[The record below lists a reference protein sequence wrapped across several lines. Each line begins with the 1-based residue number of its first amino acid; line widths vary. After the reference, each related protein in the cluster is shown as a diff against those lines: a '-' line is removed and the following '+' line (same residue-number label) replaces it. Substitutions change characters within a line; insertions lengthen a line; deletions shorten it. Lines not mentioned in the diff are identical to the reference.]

1 MIRTKP
7 NIDFC
12 YPGLLLAA
20 FIYNTNVAM
29 WGSMMVAW
37 RAK

>member
-7 NIDFC
+7 NIDFA
-12 YPGLLLAA
+12 YPGLLMAA

-29 WGSMMVAW
+29 WGSFYNVW